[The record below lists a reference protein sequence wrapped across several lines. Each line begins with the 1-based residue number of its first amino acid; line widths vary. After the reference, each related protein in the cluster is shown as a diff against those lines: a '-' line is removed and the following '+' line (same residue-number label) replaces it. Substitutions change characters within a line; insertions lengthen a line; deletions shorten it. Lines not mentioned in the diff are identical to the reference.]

1 MRDACGQLLTY
12 DSVEHMLKNR
22 RYIGEYSYRDAVISD
37 GIPAIV
43 PRGLFGR
50 IQAKLAKNKIASAR
64 HRAKD
69 DYLLSAKLVCG
80 H

>member
-12 DSVEHMLKNR
+12 DNVEHMLKNR
-22 RYIGEYSYRDAVISD
+22 RHIGEYSYRDAVIPD

-50 IQAKLAKNKIASAR
+50 IQAKLAKNNIASACR
-64 HRAKD
+64 RAKD
-69 DYLLSAKLVCG
+69 DYPLTA
-80 H
+80 